1 MIRKTLLALV
11 FVFVGAAPGP
21 TEQLGAL
28 SFVVGAP
35 GATGAF
41 PAALFASG
49 ASHPVGSITEDADG
63 WHLTYDSGVADDWS
77 DAEDLDITVTVT
89 YSDDVDTRIFVLGGF
104 VASTSSRTLTLEPPV
119 PGGRLDW
126 ADRAGETVRMGF
138 SRVPIPVAV
147 APAPLTEP
155 TTAPDSFIAWLS
167 ETTPGGPV
175 ILQALLVVFVYAGVL
190 WRTPATP
197 WGVITAALALVLT
210 PWVPVFYGLGST
222 MAASVVG
229 VNVAAGAYCWK
240 VWAARTEE

>member
-1 MIRKTLLALV
+1 MIRTAVLALALV
-11 FVFVGAAPGP
+11 FVAASPGP
-21 TEQLGAL
+21 SEDLGAL
-28 SFVVGAP
+28 SFVVGSP
-35 GATGAF
+35 GATGPF
-41 PAALFASG
+41 PGELFVSG
-49 ASHPVGSITEDADG
+49 AAHAVDAIIEDADG

-126 ADRAGETVRMGF
+126 ADRAGETVTLAF
-138 SRVPIPVAV
+138 SRVPLPVVV
-147 APAPLTEP
+147 APVPVPEP
-155 TTAPDSFIAWLS
+155 TTQTDSFMEWLS

-175 ILQALLVVFVYAGVL
+175 IAQMLITLLVYAGVL
-190 WRTPATP
+190 WRTPTTS
-197 WGVITAALALVLT
+197 WGVMTAALALVLT
-210 PWVPVFYGLGST
+210 PWIPTFWGYGST

-229 VNVAAGAYCWK
+229 VNVALGAYCWK